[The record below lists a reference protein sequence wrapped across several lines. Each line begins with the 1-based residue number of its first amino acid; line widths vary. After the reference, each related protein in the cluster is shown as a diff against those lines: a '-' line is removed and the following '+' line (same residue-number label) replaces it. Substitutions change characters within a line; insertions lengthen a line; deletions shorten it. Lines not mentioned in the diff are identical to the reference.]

1 MTLLTV
7 GKTEEFLPLRVALLS
22 LLERTPVNRSQLD
35 HSLAEVAEPRGELYV
50 AGRSVIRHQFSLAL
64 AMGCARIIVLSE
76 TLDGEL
82 PALRD
87 LAEQQGVQIN
97 VISTARAL
105 LSLVAPED
113 DLVVLSDGLLAL
125 PEELL
130 LRVEEGY
137 GVYVLPIE
145 TGLAAG
151 FERIDI
157 NHASSGLMR
166 LPGRIVAGLGDLPGD
181 WDAASALL
189 RLAIQA
195 GVRQVPVPAALV
207 ETGRWTTVRS
217 ETDAL
222 AIEPRWL
229 RFHTAS
235 DHGRSPG
242 KWLAATLVHWL
253 GPVVLNAGT
262 RPAVLSLAAVLIA
275 ALGAGAGWF
284 GFAALGFLLLGSG
297 WLIRQTA
304 VLLSRIEGG
313 SAEQPTA
320 STAAFLW
327 GGDLLFVL
335 IASWRSDLPTGQGIP
350 AGFALFVPFVLFALL
365 HLVPRMVPENAQVR
379 ALFADRLVVGIVMA
393 VLSISAPFDVALMV
407 VVILLLLTGLILPGF
422 IRAAAPNRAL
432 TKAE

>member
-1 MTLLTV
+1 M
-7 GKTEEFLPLRVALLS
+7 RVALLS
-22 LLERTPVNRSQLD
+22 LLERTPVHRGQSD

-87 LAEQQGVQIN
+87 LADEHGVQIN
-97 VISTARAL
+97 VISTGKAL

-113 DLVVLSDGLLAL
+113 DLVVLNDGLLAL

-130 LRVEEGY
+130 MRVEEGY
-137 GVYVLPIE
+137 GVYVLPVE

-181 WDAASALL
+181 WDAPSALL

-207 ETGRWTTVRS
+207 EAGRWTTVRN
-217 ETDAL
+217 EAEAL

-235 DHGRSPG
+235 ENGRSPG
-242 KWLAATLVHWL
+242 QWLAASLVHWL
-253 GPVVLNAGT
+253 GPAVLNAGT
-262 RPAVLSLAAVLIA
+262 RPMVITFAALLTGL
-275 ALGAGAGWF
+275 LGAGAGWF
-284 GFAALGFLLLGSG
+284 GFAALGFLLLGTG

-304 VLLSRIEGG
+304 VLLTRVGGG
-313 SAEQPTA
+313 SVESRPG
-320 STAAFLW
+320 SEAAFLW
-327 GGDLLFVL
+327 GGDVLFILV
-335 IASWRSDLPTGQGIP
+335 ASWRSDLSIGQGLP
-350 AGFALFVPFVLFALL
+350 WAFALFVPFVLFALL
-365 HLVPRMVPENAQVR
+365 HLVQRMMPENLPAR
-379 ALFADRLVVGIVMA
+379 GWFADRLLVGIVLA
-393 VLSISAPFDVALMV
+393 IVSVSAPFDAALMV
-407 VVILLLLTGLILPGF
+407 IVILLLLTGLILPGF

>member
-1 MTLLTV
+1 M
-7 GKTEEFLPLRVALLS
+7 RVALLS
-22 LLERTPVNRSQLD
+22 LLERTPINRSQPD
-35 HSLAEVAEPRGELYV
+35 HALPEAAEPRGELYV
-50 AGRSVIRHQFSLAL
+50 AGRAVIRHQFSLAL
-64 AMGCARIIVLSE
+64 AMGCARIVVMSE

-87 LAEQQGVQIN
+87 LAEAQGVQIN
-97 VISTARAL
+97 VISSARAL

-113 DLVVLSDGLLAL
+113 DLVVLNDGLLAF

-130 LRVEEGY
+130 SRVEEGY
-137 GVYVLPIE
+137 GIYVLPVE

-157 NHASSGLMR
+157 NHASAGLMR

-181 WDAASALL
+181 WDASSALM

-207 ETGRWTTVRS
+207 ENGRWTTVRS
-217 ETDAL
+217 YQEAL

-229 RFHTAS
+229 RFHTSSEIA
-235 DHGRSPG
+235 RSPG
-242 KWLAATLVHWL
+242 QWLAATLVHWL
-253 GPVVLNAGT
+253 GPAVLNAGT
-262 RPAVLSLAAVLIA
+262 RPAIISLAAVLVGV
-275 ALGAGAGWF
+275 LGAVAGWF
-284 GFAALGFLLLGSG
+284 GIAALGFLLLGAA

-304 VLLSRIEGG
+304 GLLNRLEGG
-313 SAEQPTA
+313 VPEPRAV
-320 STAAFLW
+320 TAAAFTG

-335 IASWRSDLPTGQGIP
+335 IASWRSEMPVGQGIP
-350 AGFALFVPFVLFALL
+350 FGFSLFVPFVLFALL
-365 HLVPRMVPENAQVR
+365 HLVGRILPQNLSVR
-379 ALFADRLVVGIVMA
+379 SWFSDRFLAGIVLA
-393 VLSISAPFDVALMV
+393 VVSISAPFDAALMV
-407 VVILLLLTGLILPGF
+407 IVILLLLTGLIFPGF

>member
-1 MTLLTV
+1 M
-7 GKTEEFLPLRVALLS
+7 RVALLS
-22 LLERTPVNRSQLD
+22 LLERTPVSPSQSD
-35 HSLAEVAEPRGELYV
+35 HPLAEVAEPRGELYV

-64 AMGCARIIVLSE
+64 AMGCARVVVLSE
-76 TLDGEL
+76 TPDGEL

-87 LAEQQGVQIN
+87 LAEERGVQIN

-113 DLVVLSDGLLAL
+113 DLVVLNDGLLAL

-181 WDAASALL
+181 WDAPSALL

-195 GVRQVPVPAALV
+195 GVRQVPVPATLV
-207 ETGRWTTVRS
+207 ETGRWTTVRH
-217 ETDAL
+217 EADAQ

-235 DHGRSPG
+235 ENGRSPG
-242 KWLAATLVHWL
+242 QWLAASLVHWL

-262 RPAVLSLAAVLIA
+262 SPVVITLAAVLTAI
-275 ALGAGAGWF
+275 LGAGAGWF
-284 GFAALGFLLLGSG
+284 GFAWLGFLLLGAA

-304 VLLSRIEGG
+304 VLLTRVEGG
-313 SAEQPTA
+313 AVEPRAGTA
-320 STAAFLW
+320 AAFLW

-335 IASWRSDLPTGQGIP
+335 IASWRSEIPVAPGIP
-350 AGFALFVPFVLFALL
+350 AGSALFAPVVLFALL
-365 HLVPRMVPENAQVR
+365 HLVMRIVPQETSAHGW
-379 ALFADRLVVGIVMA
+379 FADRLLVGIGLGV
-393 VLSISAPFDVALMV
+393 VSISAPFDAALMI

-422 IRAAAPNRAL
+422 IKATAPNRAL